1 MVSVILRFLLAAL
14 AITGVVVFI
23 VQLDSDRNDA
33 IYIGQ
38 SSFLI
43 FPVMA
48 ALNFRDRNGKAA
60 SGD

>member
-1 MVSVILRFLLAAL
+1 MVSKILRILLAAL

-38 SSFLI
+38 AAFLVLLI
-43 FPVMA
+43 MT
-48 ALNFRDRNGKAA
+48 ALHFRDRNGKTA
-60 SGD
+60 SKD